1 MEAFGSYGAR
11 AEIDFSRPQ
20 QNLFLI
26 SGDTGA
32 GKSTIFDAI
41 VFALYGEGSSNLDKK
56 EGVMLQSQFGSRE
69 NKPYVKF
76 TFSRDAKGNELYTIV
91 RVPAHR
97 RKSKRSGEGI
107 RAFVTERGSLEL
119 CLPDGSSYKERDAQE
134 RIISIIGLTKSQF
147 MQVAMIAQG
156 EFMEM
161 FRAKSK
167 DKVEI
172 FRKLFD
178 TGMYQEMICELA
190 NRRDAV
196 RKETA
201 KLRTRCETAIQMIS
215 VPEEYP
221 CREDYD
227 ALRDKCMKSLGFL
240 EEYLQALEELGA
252 WERSVLKKE
261 EQAVSELSAEVQEKN
276 IRLGKAQE
284 LINAFDK
291 LAVAEERQK
300 ELLAEK
306 SEWDKLEDT
315 VRILGQVYEVKPY
328 YDAREEAVRRL
339 EENREALERN
349 EAGLPQCK
357 EAVDASAA
365 AYQEEKPLYTA
376 ALQEYHLA
384 KEKYEKAQELFAERD
399 AQEKRR
405 SELQGKRDDEEKN
418 IAQLDKEIEQ
428 LKAKQQECEK
438 WLEEH
443 RDAPLRLERASR
455 EAKEL
460 KEKEEAAE
468 GLQAQCEKWNA
479 QGEELQ
485 ESCLAYEEIDI
496 KTQKAI
502 QIYGEMEQAYLA
514 NQAGILAAKLV
525 DGEPCPVCGAREHP
539 HPAAW
544 HGGENAARQA
554 LPDAGEE
561 FDQGKSDAAGQALSG
576 VGEEL
581 DQANSNAAGQVL
593 SDPAEESGQS
603 AVYTWE
609 DVEMARLQGEELR
622 EQRQLLSQ
630 QIAEL
635 RLRMEEG
642 ERRIREESGRIFSG
656 LEPDAGAEQGYHVE
670 SDLAPDAELESWIRH
685 GTQEISRRRSG
696 AKKLV
701 REAEKLVSQLSE
713 KQEEM
718 KQIAKDIDFKSTQKE
733 EALQVLHQT
742 EQESAAADSA
752 IREIVKQ
759 LVYSTPEE
767 AGNVFEGV
775 EKEYQKHEIL
785 LGRLEGEEK
794 ASSEQYQEL
803 LTRIQQGREREERE
817 SAECAE
823 KTRILEKRL
832 SEKDLQMSDWQKYLQ
847 LGDETWYQERKR
859 ECEEYR
865 ARLSACEQEIKA
877 AAEFTRGQ
885 EKPSLEEL
893 ERELS
898 ERNEMLSSHMAAR
911 EQITGFLGFLTKGQA
926 QLEEIRE
933 KHSTGYREGVRLNRL
948 YEIASGRV
956 AGQNKMDLET
966 FVQRYYLKQ
975 VLVAANHRFTYM
987 TGGQFEMTLKEIENA
1002 GKGSNEGLDFMV
1014 HSLVTDSV
1022 RDIRTLSGG
1031 ESFLAAL
1038 SLALGIADCI
1048 QNRGGIQLDMMFI
1061 DEGFGSLD
1069 EHSRNVAVRILKKLA
1084 GGRRFIGIISHV
1096 TELKDSVDDRL
1107 VVTKD
1112 NQGSHV
1118 SWQ

>member
-91 RVPAHR
+91 RVPSHR

-227 ALRDKCMKSLGFL
+227 ALRDKCMKSLGSL
-240 EEYLQALEELGA
+240 EEYLQALEELGT

-284 LINAFDK
+284 LINAFGK
-291 LAVAEERQK
+291 LAGAEERQK

-339 EENREALERN
+339 EENREALERD
-349 EAGLPQCK
+349 EAGLPQCR

-365 AYQEEKPLYTA
+365 ACRKEKPLYNA

-384 KEKYEKAQELFAERD
+384 KEKYEKAQGLFAERD
-399 AQEKRR
+399 VQEKRR
-405 SELQGKRDDEEKN
+405 SELQGKRDEEEKN
-418 IAQLDKEIEQ
+418 IAQLDKGIEQ

-443 RDAPLRLERASR
+443 RDVPLRLERASQ

-468 GLQAQCEKWNA
+468 GLQAQCEKWNT

-502 QIYGEMEQAYLA
+502 QIYSEMEQAYLA

-525 DGEPCPVCGAREHP
+525 DGKPCPVCGAREHP
-539 HPAAW
+539 HPAVW
-544 HGGENAARQA
+544 HGG
-554 LPDAGEE
+554 
-561 FDQGKSDAAGQALSG
+561 
-576 VGEEL
+576 
-581 DQANSNAAGQVL
+581 
-593 SDPAEESGQS
+593 EESGQS
-603 AVYTWE
+603 AAYTWE
-609 DVEMARLQGEELR
+609 DVETARQQGEELR

-656 LEPDAGAEQGYHVE
+656 LETDAEQGYHVE
-670 SDLAPDAELESWIRH
+670 SDLSSDVELETWIRRE
-685 GTQEISRRRSG
+685 TQEISRRRSR

-701 REAEKLVSQLSE
+701 REAEQLVSQLSE
-713 KQEEM
+713 KQQEM
-718 KQIAKDIDFKSTQKE
+718 KQIATDIDFKSTQKE
-733 EALQVLHQT
+733 EALQVLHQA

-785 LGRLEGEEK
+785 LERLEGEEK
-794 ASSEQYQEL
+794 ASNEQYQEL
-803 LTRIQQGREREERE
+803 LARIQQGREREERE

-832 SEKDLQMSDWQKYLQ
+832 SKKDLQISDWQKYLQ
-847 LGDETWYQERKR
+847 LGDEAWYQERKR

-1048 QNRGGIQLDMMFI
+1048 QNGGGIQLDMMFI

-1096 TELKDSVDDRL
+1096 TELKDSIDDRL